1 MLPGNLSLAPFL
13 DMFKAVQRRQKHRQ
27 MLLVSQ
33 FKYKKIGLLAF
44 SHYGLIFSQERSD
57 QAVYCDAHV
66 IEIQRRLHD
75 IKGCRCIFVVRYD
88 HDHGEVNLVYPE
100 QVDPFFLLF
109 LQIYSKRQNKQST
122 KLELKTVFKN
132 YFLNL
137 KTRLII

>member
-1 MLPGNLSLAPFL
+1 M
-13 DMFKAVQRRQKHRQ
+13 
-27 MLLVSQ
+27 
-33 FKYKKIGLLAF
+33 
-44 SHYGLIFSQERSD
+44 
-57 QAVYCDAHV
+57 
-66 IEIQRRLHD
+66 
-75 IKGCRCIFVVRYD
+75 VRYD